1 MNASIE
7 AARAGD
13 VGKGFAVVADEIRL
27 LADSSK
33 DAANNIQSI
42 ATKVIEVVQEL
53 TDSARSFIE
62 YINYNVLPDYDIKEL
77 IRDIVESIDGIA
89 SATEESSK
97 AIYFA
102 AERMGSLVEDVGEVS
117 TEMEYNN
124 EVITSLKGETDK
136 FVVL

>member
-1 MNASIE
+1 MTGE
-7 AARAGD
+7 
-13 VGKGFAVVADEIRL
+13 
-27 LADSSK
+27 
-33 DAANNIQSI
+33 
-42 ATKVIEVVQEL
+42 
-53 TDSARSFIE
+53 
-62 YINYNVLPDYDIKEL
+62 IKEL